1 MRHIHPMDWSATAL
15 LRVALEKFCEE
26 ATTVPIYTQFF
37 EKFVHANG
45 IRASKQAVPMIYQEI
60 LVLWSTSFSPSLTMD
75 PSMLETAVRNVI
87 TNSNLL
93 TQKRTS
99 TTVSGARAPKQ
110 DRTDLFCED
119 WNKVSSCSN
128 TAAQGGCVNQAG
140 KFMKHSCTKRIAGN
154 KYCGSSKHGQ
164 HNH

>member
-15 LRVALEKFCEE
+15 LRVALEKFSDE
-26 ATTVPIYTQFF
+26 ATTVPVYAKFF
-37 EKFVHANG
+37 EKFVHTNG
-45 IRASKQAVPMIYQEI
+45 IRASKQAVPMVYQEI
-60 LVLWSTSFSPSLTMD
+60 LVLWSTSFSPSLTVD

-87 TNSNLL
+87 TNSDLL
-93 TQKRTS
+93 RQKRTS

-110 DRTDLFCED
+110 DRTDIFCED
-119 WNKVSSCSN
+119 WNKPASCSN

-140 KFMKHSCTKRIAGN
+140 KFMKHSCTKRIGN
-154 KYCGSSKHGQ
+154 KYCGSNKHGQ